1 MPASPP
7 PSPDV
12 AESAASL
19 RPIVDRELDRLLR
32 RAVDLR
38 VGMAPFLGAV
48 AVLVVWID
56 PSPWRRLL
64 VASVAMLALLGA
76 WLSARRVHRA
86 GLSETSVATNF
97 RAMAALQGLM
107 ILGTG
112 GVESPLLP
120 VMLPLAIA
128 AAILLGRGRA
138 IASVVGSQVAY
149 LLVLGTAQ
157 ALGWLPALRLAVFRR
172 AGDSVPA
179 EVATTT
185 LLMVG
190 VLLMGS
196 TLGIVVRRAFEHMV
210 QSALDARDEQLRTV
224 VGYARDL
231 EVLGGEIAHEL
242 KNPLAS
248 IKGLSALLARDV
260 AEGKPSERLLVM
272 RQEIDR
278 MQATIEEFLTYS
290 RPLSP
295 LSLDQVDP
303 GQLCQRVAAL
313 HEGLARA
320 RGVQVAVAAT
330 GPLLRGDQRKLS
342 QVLVNLL
349 QNALDAAPAGSQ
361 VDLSAHREAD
371 LVVFEVG
378 DRGAGLPQDLGDR
391 VFEPGVS
398 GKEHG
403 SGLGLTIALALARQH
418 GGDLRLLDRP
428 GGGTLARLRLP
439 IGGPL

>member
-7 PSPDV
+7 PAPDV
-12 AESAASL
+12 SDSAASL
-19 RPIVDRELDRLLR
+19 RPIVDRELDRLMR

-38 VGMAPFLGAV
+38 IGMAPFLGVV
-48 AVLVVWID
+48 AVLVVWVD
-56 PSPWRRLL
+56 PNPWRRLL
-64 VASVAMLALLGA
+64 VASVALLALLGA

-97 RAMAALQGLM
+97 KAMALLQGLM

-138 IASVVGSQVAY
+138 IAAVVGLQVGY
-149 LLVLGTAQ
+149 LLALGTAQ
-157 ALGWLPALRLAVFRR
+157 AMGWLPALRLAVFQG
-172 AGDSVPA
+172 AGPSAPA
-179 EVATTT
+179 ELVTTT

-190 VLLMGS
+190 MLMIGT
-196 TLGIVVRRAFEHMV
+196 TLGVVVRRAFEHMV

-224 VGYARDL
+224 VGYAREL
-231 EVLGGEIAHEL
+231 EALSGEIAHEL

-260 AEGKPSERLLVM
+260 GDGKPSERLAVM

-278 MQATIEEFLTYS
+278 MQTTIEEFLTYS

-295 LSLDQVDP
+295 LRLDQVDP
-303 GQLCQRVAAL
+303 VLLCRRVAAL

-320 RGVQVAVAAT
+320 RGVHVAVIAD
-330 GPLLRGDQRKLS
+330 GPLLRGDERKLS

-349 QNALDAAPAGSQ
+349 QNALDAAPPGSQ
-361 VDLSAHREAD
+361 VDLHAHAEGD

-378 DRGAGLPQDLGDR
+378 DRGAGLPQSLGDR

-403 SGLGLTIALALARQH
+403 SGLGLTIALGLARQH